1 MVLATYLGI
10 TAIRT
15 NNYFLITLAIIA
27 LLAIFIALALGLYAL
42 IIFLYWNAVVVMRKE
57 EGRSLGNLLTLLLAI
72 GLTLLLIYNFFFNRC
87 YQRGSPTLNYCAIYF
102 DLFRV
107 CFYNFLTVSTLYQ
120 FNQPK
125 YTGLYCCVRFGVNQW

>member
-1 MVLATYLGI
+1 MGI

-27 LLAIFIALALGLYAL
+27 LLSIFIAFGFRTLC

-57 EGRSLGNLLTLLLAI
+57 GRSLGNLLLTLLLAI

-87 YQRGSPTLNYCAIYF
+87 YYQRGSPY
-102 DLFRV
+102 
-107 CFYNFLTVSTLYQ
+107 
-120 FNQPK
+120 P
-125 YTGLYCCVRFGVNQW
+125 

>member
-57 EGRSLGNLLTLLLAI
+57 GRSLGNLLTLLRQLA
-72 GLTLLLIYNFFFNRC
+72 
-87 YQRGSPTLNYCAIYF
+87 
-102 DLFRV
+102 
-107 CFYNFLTVSTLYQ
+107 
-120 FNQPK
+120 
-125 YTGLYCCVRFGVNQW
+125 

>member
-57 EGRSLGNLLTLLLAI
+57 GRSLGNLLTLLLAI
-72 GLTLLLIYNFFFNRC
+72 GLTLLLIYNFFF
-87 YQRGSPTLNYCAIYF
+87 QSLLPTWLSLPLTIAPFILTYF
-102 DLFRV
+102 AFV
-107 CFYNFLTVSTLYQ
+107 FIIFNCFYVVSI
-120 FNQPK
+120 
-125 YTGLYCCVRFGVNQW
+125 

>member
-57 EGRSLGNLLTLLLAI
+57 GRSLGNLLTLLLAI

-87 YQRGSPTLNYCAIYF
+87 YQRGSPY
-102 DLFRV
+102 
-107 CFYNFLTVSTLYQ
+107 
-120 FNQPK
+120 P
-125 YTGLYCCVRFGVNQW
+125 